1 MANAVLVSPY
11 LKSICVLFCLLVS
24 WPVLAQD
31 QTATVPSDPDFAPL
45 NPDAPLDDLPDM
57 EVEWPDLSAPST
69 GAADDTV
76 DVFADFEERYGFAD
90 DGSSEVEQGDVDQD
104 AAQVQAEVAEE
115 GLTDRADTAQDSME
129 AQRYRVVVTGWPD
142 NAAIAGRFAELSV
155 LESTEKSDA
164 NFAQIKRRSESDRD
178 LIERLMRIA
187 GYYDAVVRYNI
198 DASPGQSGLT
208 VNFRILPGAPFV
220 FAKIDLP
227 GAEQLQDP
235 DRPIVL
241 QSLGLSVGDLI
252 DSDRIILGSAAM
264 HTAMLENGYAF
275 AKVDEPELTVDFEKY
290 AGDLL
295 LPVDPGGRYVF
306 GQVRMNDVR
315 LFGAKHVQSLA
326 RFDPGDVYRLSDVED
341 LRRAL
346 IATGI
351 VSTVSVTPVPT
362 GDGEIADLAVDVT
375 PARLRT
381 ISGELGYGTGEGI
394 KATATWEHRNLF
406 PPEGLLRVSALAG
419 TQEQAGSVTFRRN
432 NFRKRDQVLNASLV
446 FANIDRSAF
455 EARTATLS
463 ANIERLSNINYQK
476 RWTWSAGVEALWS
489 QERDAVGLIRT
500 DDRESFRIA
509 GLNGFIGYDASDDL
523 LNPSKGFRLSA
534 RLSPEYSW
542 SDGGHGYVKAQ
553 VDGSFYQPAGERLV
567 LAARGRLATI
577 AGSDTVDIAPSRR
590 LYSGGGGSVR
600 GYGFQRIG
608 PRDVNN
614 DPVGGRSLAE
624 FSLEARVRF
633 GNFGVVP
640 FVDAGNVYDS
650 STPDFSEFRIGA
662 GIGLRY
668 YSSFG
673 PIRIDVGTP
682 INPQTGDS
690 RIAIAVS
697 LGQAF

>member
-1 MANAVLVSPY
+1 MADIVLVSPY
-11 LKSICVLFCLLVS
+11 LKNFCALACLLVT
-24 WPVLAQD
+24 WPVSAQG
-31 QTATVPSDPDFAPL
+31 QVESAPSAPEFAPL
-45 NPDAPLDDLPDM
+45 NPDVPLENLPDM
-57 EVEWPDLSAPST
+57 EVDWPDMTAP
-69 GAADDTV
+69 ADDAV
-76 DVFADFEERYGFAD
+76 DVFADFEERYDFAA
-90 DGSSEVEQGDVDQD
+90 DGVTDVEQTGVAQID
-104 AAQVQAEVAEE
+104 AAEGVQVGEVRESVADGE
-115 GLTDRADTAQDSME
+115 DTARDTME
-129 AQRYRVVVTGWPD
+129 AQSYRVVVTGWPE
-142 NAAIAGRFAELSV
+142 NAAIAERFATLSV

-187 GYYDAVVRYNI
+187 GYYDAVVRFSI
-198 DASPGQSGLT
+198 DAAAGQKELT
-208 VNFRILPGAPFV
+208 VNFRIIPGAPFV
-220 FAKIDLP
+220 FSRIELP
-227 GAEQLQDP
+227 GSEQLRDP
-235 DRPIVL
+235 DRPVVL
-241 QSLGLSVGDLI
+241 QSLGLAAGDLI
-252 DSDRIILGSAAM
+252 DSDRILLGSAAM
-264 HTAMLENGYAF
+264 QTAMLENGYAF
-275 AKVDEPELTVDFEKY
+275 AKVEEPELTVDFEKY
-290 AGDLL
+290 SGDLL
-295 LPVDPGGRYVF
+295 LPLDPGRRYVF

-326 RFDPGDVYRLSDVED
+326 RFNPGDVYRLSEVED

-346 IATGI
+346 IATAI
-351 VSTVSVTPVPT
+351 VSTVTVTPVPAE
-362 GDGEIADLAVDVT
+362 DGYSADLAVDVA

-394 KATATWEHRNLF
+394 KVIGSWEHRNLF

-419 TQEQAGSVTFRRN
+419 TQEQAGSITFRRN
-432 NFRKRDQVLNASLV
+432 NFRQRDQVLNASLV
-446 FANIDRSAF
+446 LANIDRSAF

-476 RWTWSAGVEALWS
+476 RWTWTAGVEGLWT
-489 QERDAVGLIRT
+489 QERDAVGPVRT
-500 DDRESFRIA
+500 DIRESFRIV

-523 LNPSKGFRLSA
+523 LNPTKGFRLSA
-534 RLSPEYSW
+534 RVAPEYSW

-553 VDGSFYQPAGERLV
+553 VDGSFYQPAGDRLV
-567 LAARGRLATI
+567 LAARARLATI
-577 AGSDTVDIAPSRR
+577 AGSDTVEIAPSRR

-600 GYGFQRIG
+600 GFGFQRIG

-640 FVDAGNVYDS
+640 FVDAGNVYDD
-650 STPDFSEFRIGA
+650 STPDFSQFRVGA